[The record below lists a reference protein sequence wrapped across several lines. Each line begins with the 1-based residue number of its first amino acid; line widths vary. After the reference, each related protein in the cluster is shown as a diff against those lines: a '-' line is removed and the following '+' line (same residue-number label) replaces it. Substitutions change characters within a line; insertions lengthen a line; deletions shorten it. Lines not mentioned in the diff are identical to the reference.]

1 MITCVTAPS
10 RSGTSLT
17 MQMLVAAGIPVAWN
31 ALPNRQPWNERGFY
45 EFDFTKGTLDE
56 CEGHAVKVMPF
67 DLYRLTPDHDYQFIT
82 IFRNVAC
89 VEASMADT
97 VKHRGS
103 EMSDAHKAAHWQNVA
118 FNHIK
123 HHRHVTVGF
132 NELFSGA
139 GQGKI
144 GAFLDMTPLQIAKM
158 CDCVDHSMWHFKPEA
173 R

>member
-17 MQMLVAAGIPVAWN
+17 MQMLNAAGIPVAWN
-31 ALPNRQPWNERGFY
+31 LLPNRRPWNERGFY

-67 DLYRLTPDHDYQFIT
+67 DLHRLTPDHDYQFIT
-82 IFRNVAC
+82 ILRNVAC
-89 VEASMADT
+89 VEKSMAAT
-97 VKHRGS
+97 VEHRGS
-103 EMSDAHKAAHWQNVA
+103 EMSDAHKARHWQQATLKHIAEYGNV
-118 FNHIK
+118 I
-123 HHRHVTVGF
+123 VGF
-132 NELFSGA
+132 DELFNGI

-158 CDCVDHSMWHFKPEA
+158 CDCVDHNMWHFKPEA